1 MNRIKLLKEQRGAK
15 LKELETLRTGAENR
29 AFTKDEA
36 GKFDALETEIKNL
49 TADIGREER
58 FAEQNP
64 GAPVEQAKQ
73 GDEKLGLD
81 EKEIRRYSLVG
92 AINRLAEGRG
102 LEGLEKAASEAE
114 AKRLGRDPA
123 GFFVPME
130 ILTRARERR
139 ANTVGVASEGG
150 YTVGVDNDYSNMVE
164 LLRNQSHILGLG
176 ARVLTG
182 LKNDVS
188 IPRVL
193 TGATAYWV
201 SESGS
206 ITQSNAT
213 FGQIGMK
220 PRRLG
225 ASVPYSKQFLAQS
238 GLSVDSFVRDDILG
252 AFGVELDR
260 VAINGA
266 GATEPLGILNMA
278 SGDRATSVTFGA
290 AATWAKV
297 LEFETNVATANAL
310 GLPGAEYAYLTTP
323 GTRGKWKAAV
333 KVASQA
339 VFLWENGDMV
349 NGYQAR
355 ATNQFP
361 TSGTTNQVIF
371 GQFGQVVYGEW
382 AGVDVTVDPYTS
394 AHTGQ
399 VNVTIQKF
407 VDMVVRKGKAFAIS
421 TDSGAQ

>member
-394 AHTGQ
+394 ARTGQ